1 VNAFL
6 GFGFGFSLDSGCN
19 WFLQFW
25 LCGNSLSERG
35 GSLTALWEVVR
46 SALLRFTGSLGGGG
60 GGGGVVLV
68 QLGNFLCQQI
78 IYRNI
83 PSYTLRPSTSS
94 STGDAFRVGAFLLR
108 PWSLSWGNVEVPVRW
123 RITVESSHYL
133 LE

>member
-60 GGGGVVLV
+60 GGGDVVLV
-68 QLGNFLCQQI
+68 QSRQFLVPTNHLQKYPQL
-78 IYRNI
+78 Y
-83 PSYTLRPSTSS
+83 SS
-94 STGDAFRVGAFLLR
+94 SQYFFLDWRRLPGGCLLATSMVVVVG
-108 PWSLSWGNVEVPVRW
+108 
-123 RITVESSHYL
+123 
-133 LE
+133 